1 MPEPQLSVR
10 GADVIEMA
18 HRLAKAEGRTVRAV
32 VTDALREYEARHAA
46 ERARRDEDRWAA
58 FDRIAARIRA
68 EVDPAILMSE
78 SEDDYYDE
86 DGLPT

>member
-32 VTDALREYEARHAA
+32 VTDALREYEARRAA
-46 ERARRDEDRWAA
+46 ALAAADEDRWAE
-58 FDRIAARIRA
+58 FDRIAARARA
-68 EVDPAILMSE
+68 FARETGSPDE
-78 SEDDYYDE
+78 TEDDLYDE

>member
-32 VTDALREYEARHAA
+32 VTDALREYDARHRRAQADRAKEFWSGLREEMERGRQAA
-46 ERARRDEDRWAA
+46 MTDG
-58 FDRIAARIRA
+58 
-68 EVDPAILMSE
+68 DPDE
-78 SEDDYYDE
+78 SEDDLYDE
-86 DGLPT
+86 GGLPR

>member
-58 FDRIAARIRA
+58 FDRIAARARRLA
-68 EVDPAILMSE
+68 QAQGDPDE
-78 SEDDYYDE
+78 REDDLYDE
-86 DGLPT
+86 DGLPR

>member
-32 VTDALREYEARHAA
+32 VTDALKEYEARRAA
-46 ERARRDEDRWAA
+46 ERARQAEDRWAE
-58 FDRIAARIRA
+58 FDRIAARVRA
-68 EVDPAILMSE
+68 EVDPDRLTAE
-78 SEDDYYDE
+78 SEDDLYDE
-86 DGLPT
+86 DGLPA